1 MTFEESVHNVSL
13 TGNEISTILY
23 IMEGYLQGSD
33 DNEDDT
39 FTKDC
44 DRIFEALEQVTDN
57 YHTQLEEIKE
67 LKSALNDG
75 GKVVWMSPNILE
87 QVRMENW

>member
-23 IMEGYLQGSD
+23 VMEGWIQGNDEYNESSNLSLD
-33 DNEDDT
+33 VDN
-39 FTKDC
+39 
-44 DRIFEALEQVTDN
+44 IFEALEQVTDN
-57 YHTQLEEIKE
+57 YHTQLEEINE

-75 GKVVWMSPNILE
+75 GKVT
-87 QVRMENW
+87 

>member
-23 IMEGYLQGSD
+23 IIEGWIQGNDEYNEGSNLSLD
-33 DNEDDT
+33 VDN
-39 FTKDC
+39 
-44 DRIFEALEQVTDN
+44 IFEALEQVTDN

-75 GKVVWMSPNILE
+75 GKVV
-87 QVRMENW
+87 

>member
-23 IMEGYLQGSD
+23 IIEGWIQGNDEYNEGSNLSLD
-33 DNEDDT
+33 VDN
-39 FTKDC
+39 
-44 DRIFEALEQVTDN
+44 IFEALEQVTDN
-57 YHTQLEEIKE
+57 YHTQLEEINE

-75 GKVVWMSPNILE
+75 GKVV
-87 QVRMENW
+87 

>member
-23 IMEGYLQGSD
+23 ILEGWIQGNDEYNEGSNLSLD
-33 DNEDDT
+33 VDN
-39 FTKDC
+39 
-44 DRIFEALEQVTDN
+44 IFEALEQVTDN
-57 YHTQLEEIKE
+57 YYTQLEEINE

-75 GKVVWMSPNILE
+75 GKVI
-87 QVRMENW
+87 

>member
-23 IMEGYLQGSD
+23 VMEGWIQGNDEYNEGSNLSLD
-33 DNEDDT
+33 VDN
-39 FTKDC
+39 
-44 DRIFEALEQVTDN
+44 IFEALEQVTDN
-57 YHTQLEEIKE
+57 YHTQLEEINE

-75 GKVVWMSPNILE
+75 GKVV
-87 QVRMENW
+87 

>member
-23 IMEGYLQGSD
+23 IMEGWIQGNDEYNEGSNLSLD
-33 DNEDDT
+33 VDN
-39 FTKDC
+39 
-44 DRIFEALEQVTDN
+44 IFEALEQVTDN
-57 YHTQLEEIKE
+57 YYTQLEEINE

-75 GKVVWMSPNILE
+75 GKVL
-87 QVRMENW
+87 

>member
-23 IMEGYLQGSD
+23 IMEGWIQGNDEYNEGSNLSLD
-33 DNEDDT
+33 VDN
-39 FTKDC
+39 
-44 DRIFEALEQVTDN
+44 IFEALEQVTDN
-57 YHTQLEEIKE
+57 YHTQLEEINE

-75 GKVVWMSPNILE
+75 GKVI
-87 QVRMENW
+87 